1 MPLPKLRIAERRIGI
16 VGLYASGK
24 TVFLTS
30 LIDHLRHHSP
40 GGDFR
45 LGRDGRTR
53 IRKFTPLEPE
63 NGWQRFPYETARKR
77 LVHGE
82 KWPEKS
88 TERMQFACSFER
100 SDWYSRVNLKIY
112 DLPGER
118 IADVPMAGR
127 DFAEWSEVTLTRFRS
142 DKGYEEQAS
151 QFLSLLKEPGSLREQ
166 LTVRAYKHALAELA
180 LRFKGYV
187 SPSSFLLDQHGS
199 YAIHDSTENLVRKR
213 FVGLDEEHQFAPLP
227 PDASENNP
235 ELYRTFRKRYRAYRD
250 KIATPIAAALKRCHG
265 LIVLVDIPMLLTG
278 GVGMY
283 NDNKQMITGLLNVLN
298 PGQGRTRAI
307 LNRLGEALLPH
318 QWRPSAITR
327 LAFAAGKVDRVHPM
341 DRDRVLHL
349 LKRMVR
355 QPAEDID
362 GAKVGFWNCC
372 AVKSTEAISDT
383 ERRLCAVLDDGHAD
397 EERKYTVSEVP
408 EDWPL
413 SWEPGTYSFP
423 SVRPKV
429 PQRIDSPPRQQNLDR
444 ILDFV
449 MR

>member
-1 MPLPKLRIAERRIGI
+1 MPLPKVRTAERRIGI

-30 LIDHLRHHSP
+30 LIDHLRHHYP
-40 GGDFR
+40 GEGFR
-45 LGRDGRTR
+45 LGRDGRVR
-53 IRKFTPLEPE
+53 IRKFTPLSPE
-63 NGWQRFPYETARKR
+63 DGWQRFPYESARKR

-127 DFAEWSEVTLTRFRS
+127 DFADWSRMTLTRFRS
-142 DKGYEEQAS
+142 DRDYEEQAS
-151 QFLSLLKEPGSLREQ
+151 EFLSLIEEPGN
-166 LTVRAYKHALAELA
+166 LTEDAAVRAYKHALAELA
-180 LRFKGYV
+180 LRYKGYV
-187 SPSSFLLDQHGS
+187 CPSSFLLDQHGS
-199 YAIHDSTENLVRKR
+199 YAIHDSPQNLVSER
-213 FVGLDEEHQFAPLP
+213 FVGLDEERQFTPLP
-227 PDASENNP
+227 PDAAEKEP
-235 ELYRTFRKRYRAYRD
+235 DLYQSFQERYRAYRD
-250 KIATPIAAALKRCHG
+250 EFARPIARALKRCHG
-265 LIVLVDIPMLLTG
+265 LIVLVDIPMLLAG

-283 NDNKQMITGLLNVLN
+283 NDNKQMITGLLSALR
-298 PGQGRTRAI
+298 PGQGRARA
-307 LNRLGEALLPH
+307 LLTKLGEAFLPH

-327 LAFAAGKVDRVHPM
+327 LAFAAAKVDRVHPM

-355 QPAEDID
+355 KPAEDID
-362 GAKVGFWNCC
+362 GVKVGFWNCC

-383 ERRLCAVLDDGHAD
+383 ERRLCAVLDDGESED
-397 EERKYTVSEVP
+397 ERKYSVSAVP

-413 SWEPGTYSFP
+413 SWEAGTYSFP
-423 SVRPKV
+423 RVRPKM

-444 ILDFV
+444 IFDFV